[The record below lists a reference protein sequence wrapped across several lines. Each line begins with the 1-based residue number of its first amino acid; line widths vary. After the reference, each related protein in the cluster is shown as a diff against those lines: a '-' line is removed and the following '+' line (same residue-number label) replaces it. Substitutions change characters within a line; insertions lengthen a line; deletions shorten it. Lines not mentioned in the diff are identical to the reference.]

1 MFSQFFNFTGR
12 AFGNLGLSQESLG
25 EYDKAIALQE
35 HHLSI
40 AAQIGDKCAKILA
53 HSSLG
58 KKLSS
63 VMSGIYKI
71 CLTAAVHYLMIWVIS
86 HLLSEISVNSNFMTF
101 YIHSFLGRIHYS
113 IGNFKQAVQYL
124 QQGLSIAEQ
133 IGHKE
138 DEAKIRHRLG
148 LALWGH
154 GEMEDAQQ
162 QLYRY

>member
-71 CLTAAVHYLMIWVIS
+71 CFNCTCSL
-86 HLLSEISVNSNFMTF
+86 FDD
-101 YIHSFLGRIHYS
+101 LGNQPLI
-113 IGNFKQAVQYL
+113 V
-124 QQGLSIAEQ
+124 
-133 IGHKE
+133 
-138 DEAKIRHRLG
+138 
-148 LALWGH
+148 
-154 GEMEDAQQ
+154 
-162 QLYRY
+162 